1 MYKAFFGLQ
10 VSPFELSPDPFF
22 MVSSEKSKEALAS
35 ISGAVGRR
43 KGFIVMTGEV
53 GTGKT
58 LILRCL
64 FELWEREQ
72 IPFAY
77 FIGPRLST
85 TDFLSYIN
93 FELGVTV
100 EESTKGNLL
109 RALYGFLL
117 AQFEKGLTTVL
128 IIDEAHQ
135 IPRSVLE
142 EIRLLTNFETSQQK
156 LIQIV
161 LAGQPELDKKLD
173 SPELRSL
180 KQRIAVRCTLE
191 PLRANEI
198 RNYIERRLVLAGADS
213 QVTTIFPPETVK
225 AIYCY
230 SQGIQRLVNNICD
243 QALVAACA
251 QHLRVVPIG
260 VIDEVASRFRLEPTP
275 GLKQPERPFSP
286 ASKMECSATD
296 NSGQVLPVLG
306 ASTVE
311 APDPS
316 NVSRYLDEGMGGATQ
331 RAARTQPETAPKNS
345 PSDDSTRYE
354 LELKQKTIE
363 RDKIHDPMHVPRQA
377 ATEVFEARPLQSTKV
392 SALANGAFFLADCQD
407 VIDQAITSVGDLR
420 AIDQAHQTL
429 GDMWPLITTK
439 HASPNPAQV
448 RLDAI
453 ATLKRKASV
462 PSIGSPKAQPGPP
475 PTLDLPDASVTPTLQ
490 GLSKTAGLIDP
501 EEISAKHPL
510 PEPDEKPVTP
520 AAIQPPEL
528 EAKLVPALQAR
539 EPEAKLVLAIQAS
552 EPEARLVS
560 AIQTSGPEA
569 KLAPAIRAS
578 GPEAKL
584 APAIRAS
591 GLEAKP
597 VKPAAIRPTSL
608 STSMK
613 VSKVGSALL
622 QEELSPPMAFAAAAN
637 STHTV
642 AAPQTMSKPV
652 TPDSSTNLPELSDAE
667 LLSGYIAALR
677 ANHNAESFEKQK
689 VAALPATQLADP
701 PTPSELPSG
710 DAQPSEKTFEPGQ
723 TFTSISKGVLIS
735 AFAGLLVL
743 GGATARY
750 LKRPSNPVQDVA
762 MAAAVH
768 ASAASGASM
777 SLSQNN
783 AVGPKTPRGSTT
795 RGASNLA
802 SDLFAYTQLAE
813 PSPAPK
819 KTIPRQAR
827 LARPTM
833 IRSDRSPNANDAGL
847 APLIDG
853 RGETDAN
860 GLSRGLADTGQ
871 LLAPPTVLPTGGEV
885 KQARLLSSVSP
896 VYPPLAKNVH
906 VAGDVRIDAS
916 VDATGHVSTM
926 KVVSGPALLRQ
937 AAVDALGQW
946 KYEPATVDGKPVPM
960 HLTVIIQFRYQ

>member
-1 MYKAFFGLQ
+1 MYKAFFGLH

-43 KGFIVMTGEV
+43 KGFVVMTGEV

-93 FELGVTV
+93 FELGITV
-100 EESTKGNLL
+100 EEPTKGNLL

-128 IIDEAHQ
+128 VIDEAHQ

-191 PLRANEI
+191 PLRADEI
-198 RNYIERRLVLAGADS
+198 RNYIERRLVLAGADV
-213 QVTTIFPPETVK
+213 QVATIFPAETVK

-275 GLKQPERPFSP
+275 GLKQTERPFSP

-311 APDPS
+311 APDPDD
-316 NVSRYLDEGMGGATQ
+316 VSRYLDKGKGAPTQ
-331 RAARTQPETAPKNS
+331 RAPRTQPETAPKNS

-363 RDKIHDPMHVPRQA
+363 RDEIHDPMHVPRQA
-377 ATEVFEARPLQSTKV
+377 ATEVFEARPLQPTKV
-392 SALANGAFFLADCQD
+392 SALASGAFFLADCHR
-407 VIDQAITSVGDLR
+407 VIDQAMTSVGDLR
-420 AIDQAHQTL
+420 AIDQANEL
-429 GDMWPLITTK
+429 VGDMWPLITTK
-439 HASPNPAQV
+439 HASPNAAQV
-448 RLDAI
+448 RLDPI
-453 ATLKRKASV
+453 AALKSEASV
-462 PSIGSPKAQPGPP
+462 PPTGSPKAQPGPAP
-475 PTLDLPDASVTPTLQ
+475 PLDLPDASVTPSPQ
-490 GLSKTAGLIDP
+490 GLSKTAVSIDP
-501 EEISAKHPL
+501 EEIPAKHPT

-520 AAIQPPEL
+520 AAIQPPGPEAKL
-528 EAKLVPALQAR
+528 VSAIQASGPEAKLVP
-539 EPEAKLVLAIQAS
+539 AIQAS
-552 EPEARLVS
+552 EPEAKLV
-560 AIQTSGPEA
+560 
-569 KLAPAIRAS
+569 
-578 GPEAKL
+578 
-584 APAIRAS
+584 PAIRAS

-597 VKPAAIRPTSL
+597 LKSAAIRSTSL
-608 STSMK
+608 STSTE
-613 VSKVGSALL
+613 VSKVGSALP
-622 QEELSPPMAFAAAAN
+622 QEELSPPLAFAAAAN
-637 STHTV
+637 STHPV
-642 AAPQTMSKPV
+642 AAPQTVSKPV
-652 TPDSSTNLPELSDAE
+652 APDSSTNLSELSDAE
-667 LLSGYIAALR
+667 VLSGYIAALR
-677 ANHNAESFEKQK
+677 ANHNAEYFEKQK
-689 VAALPATQLADP
+689 VAALPAAQLADP

-710 DAQPSEKTFEPGQ
+710 DAQPSEKTIEPGQ
-723 TFTSISKGVLIS
+723 AFTSISKGVLIS
-735 AFAGLLVL
+735 AVAGLLAL
-743 GGATARY
+743 GAATARY
-750 LKRPSNPVQDVA
+750 LERPSNPVQDA
-762 MAAAVH
+762 AKAAVTH
-768 ASAASGASM
+768 ASTTSGASR
-777 SLSQNN
+777 SLSQNS
-783 AVGPKTPRGSTT
+783 AAGPRTPRGNTT
-795 RGASNLA
+795 RGASKLA

-819 KTIPRQAR
+819 KTIPGQAR
-827 LARPTM
+827 LAGPTM
-833 IRSDRSPNANDAGL
+833 IRRDRTPNANDAGP

-853 RGETDAN
+853 RVETNAN
-860 GLSRGLADTGQ
+860 GLSGGLADTGQ
-871 LLAPPTVLPTGGEV
+871 LLAPPTALPTGGQV

-896 VYPPLAKNVH
+896 LYPPLAKNVH
-906 VAGDVRIDAS
+906 VAGDVRIDAL
-916 VDATGHVSTM
+916 VGATGHVSTM

-960 HLTVIIQFRYQ
+960 HLMVTIQFRY

>member
-1 MYKAFFGLQ
+1 MYKAYFGLH
-10 VSPFELSPDPFF
+10 VSPFELSPNPFF

-43 KGFIVMTGEV
+43 KGFVVMTGEV

-85 TDFLSYIN
+85 KDFLSYIN
-93 FELGVTV
+93 FELGITV
-100 EESTKGNLL
+100 EEPTKGNLL

-117 AQFEKGLTTVL
+117 AQFEKDLTTVL

-156 LIQIV
+156 LIQII

-191 PLRANEI
+191 PLRSDEI

-213 QVTTIFPPETVK
+213 QVATIFPVETVK
-225 AIYCY
+225 AIYGY

-251 QHLRVVPIG
+251 RHLRVVPIE

-275 GLKQPERPFSP
+275 SLKQTERPFSS
-286 ASKMECSATD
+286 ASQMECSAPD
-296 NSGQVLPVLG
+296 NSGQVLPALG
-306 ASTVE
+306 VPTVE
-311 APDPS
+311 AHDPDD
-316 NVSRYLDEGMGGATQ
+316 VSRYLDKGKGAPTQ
-331 RAARTQPETAPKNS
+331 RAPRTQPETAPKNS

-363 RDKIHDPMHVPRQA
+363 RDKIHDPMHVPREA
-377 ATEVFEARPLQSTKV
+377 ATEVFEARPLQFTKV
-392 SALANGAFFLADCQD
+392 SALAPGAFFLADCQRMI
-407 VIDQAITSVGDLR
+407 VQAMASVGDLR
-420 AIDQAHQTL
+420 ASNQANQIV

-439 HASPNPAQV
+439 HAAPNPAQV
-448 RLDAI
+448 RLDPI
-453 ATLKRKASV
+453 ATLERKASV
-462 PSIGSPKAQPGPP
+462 PPTASPKAQPGPP
-475 PTLDLPDASVTPTLQ
+475 PALDLPDASVTPTLQ
-490 GLSKTAGLIDP
+490 GLSKTAVSIDP
-501 EEISAKHPL
+501 EEIPAKHPT
-510 PEPDEKPVTP
+510 PEPDAKPVTP
-520 AAIQPPEL
+520 AASQPPGQ
-528 EAKLVPALQAR
+528 EAKLVS
-539 EPEAKLVLAIQAS
+539 AIQAS
-552 EPEARLVS
+552 EPEAKPVPS
-560 AIQTSGPEA
+560 
-569 KLAPAIRAS
+569 
-578 GPEAKL
+578 
-584 APAIRAS
+584 IRAS

-597 VKPAAIRPTSL
+597 VKPAAIRSTSL
-608 STSMK
+608 STSTE
-613 VSKVGSALL
+613 VSKVGSALP
-622 QEELSPPMAFAAAAN
+622 QEELSPPLAFAAAAN
-637 STHTV
+637 STHPV
-642 AAPQTMSKPV
+642 SAPQAVSKPV
-652 TPDSSTNLPELSDAE
+652 ASDSSTNLSELSDAE
-667 LLSGYIAALR
+667 VLSGYIAALR
-677 ANHNAESFEKQK
+677 ANHNAEYCEKQK
-689 VAALPATQLADP
+689 VATLPAAQLADP
-701 PTPSELPSG
+701 PTPWELPSG
-710 DAQPSEKTFEPGQ
+710 DAQPSEKTIEPGQ

-735 AFAGLLVL
+735 AVAGLIAL
-743 GGATARY
+743 GAATARY
-750 LKRPSNPVQDVA
+750 LERPSNPVQDA
-762 MAAAVH
+762 AKAAVTH
-768 ASAASGASM
+768 ASTTPGASR
-777 SLSQNN
+777 SLSQNS
-783 AVGPKTPRGSTT
+783 AVGPKTPRGNTT

-819 KTIPRQAR
+819 KTIPGQAQ
-827 LARPTM
+827 LAGPTM
-833 IRSDRSPNANDAGL
+833 SRRDRTPNANNAGP

-853 RGETDAN
+853 RVVPHAN
-860 GLSRGLADTGQ
+860 GLSGGLADTGQ
-871 LLAPPTVLPTGGEV
+871 LLAPPTALPTGGEV

-896 VYPPLAKNVH
+896 RYPPLAKNVH
-906 VAGDVRIDAS
+906 VAGDVRIDAL
-916 VDATGHVSTM
+916 VDPTGHVSTM

-960 HLTVIIQFRYQ
+960 HLTVTIQFHF

>member
-1 MYKAFFGLQ
+1 MYKAFFGLH

-43 KGFIVMTGEV
+43 KGFVVMTGEV

-93 FELGVTV
+93 FELGITV
-100 EESTKGNLL
+100 EEPTKGNLL

-191 PLRANEI
+191 PLRADEI
-198 RNYIERRLVLAGADS
+198 HNYIERRLVLAGADS
-213 QVTTIFPPETVK
+213 QVTTIFPAETVR

-286 ASKMECSATD
+286 ASKMESSATD

-311 APDPS
+311 APDP
-316 NVSRYLDEGMGGATQ
+316 NDVSRYLDEGMGAPTQ

-354 LELKQKTIE
+354 LELKQTTIE

-392 SALANGAFFLADCQD
+392 SALANGAFFLADCRR
-407 VIDQAITSVGDLR
+407 VIDQALTSVGDLR
-420 AIDQAHQTL
+420 AIDQAYQSL
-429 GDMWPLITTK
+429 GDMRPLITTK

-462 PSIGSPKAQPGPP
+462 PPTGSPKAQSGPP
-475 PTLDLPDASVTPTLQ
+475 PALDLPDASVTPTLQ
-490 GLSKTAGLIDP
+490 RLSKTAASIDP
-501 EEISAKHPL
+501 EKISPKHLL

-520 AAIQPPEL
+520 PAILPP
-528 EAKLVPALQAR
+528 
-539 EPEAKLVLAIQAS
+539 EPEAKLVSAIRDPGPEAKPLQAIQAP
-552 EPEARLVS
+552 EPEAKLVS
-560 AIQTSGPEA
+560 AIQ
-569 KLAPAIRAS
+569 AS

-584 APAIRAS
+584 VPAIQAPEPEAKLVSAIRAS

-597 VKPAAIRPTSL
+597 VKPAMRPTSL
-608 STSMK
+608 STSTK

-622 QEELSPPMAFAAAAN
+622 QEELSPPMAFAAVAN
-637 STHTV
+637 SAHTV
-642 AAPQTMSKPV
+642 AAPQSVSKPV
-652 TPDSSTNLPELSDAE
+652 APDSSTNLSVLTDAE
-667 LLSGYIAALR
+667 LLSGYIAVLR
-677 ANHNAESFEKQK
+677 ANHNAEYFEKQK
-689 VAALPATQLADP
+689 VATLPAAQLADP
-701 PTPSELPSG
+701 LTPSELPSG
-710 DAQPSEKTFEPGQ
+710 DEQPSEKTIGPGQ
-723 TFTSISKGVLIS
+723 ASTNISKGVVIS
-735 AFAGLLVL
+735 AVAGLLVL
-743 GGATARY
+743 GAATARY
-750 LKRPSNPVQDVA
+750 LTRPSNPLQDAA
-762 MAAAVH
+762 MAAAMH
-768 ASAASGASM
+768 ASIAPGASM

-783 AVGPKTPRGSTT
+783 AAGPKTPRGRTG
-795 RGASNLA
+795 RDASNLA

-813 PSPAPK
+813 PSAVPK
-819 KTIPRQAR
+819 KTIPGQAR
-827 LARPTM
+827 LAGPTM
-833 IRSDRSPNANDAGL
+833 SRFDRTANANDAGP

-853 RGETDAN
+853 RVETNAN
-860 GLSRGLADTGQ
+860 ELSGGLADTGQ
-871 LLAPPTVLPTGGEV
+871 LLAPPTVLPARGEV

-906 VAGDVRIDAS
+906 VAGDVRIDAL